1 MTKGD
6 GGAGGE
12 LRCPF
17 TFLHCDT
24 VCCQLIPGVWEDAKS
39 HYWCHFKYG
48 FLHCIFKLSEDEDE
62 DSTKG
67 DGGVGGELR
76 FFYFSPLCVSNAS
89 CLKSHC
95 TYTYNIGEDE
105 DERL

>member
-1 MTKGD
+1 MWEENSGV
-6 GGAGGE
+6 A
-12 LRCPF
+12 LPF
-17 TFLHCDT
+17 ST
-24 VCCQLIPGVWEDAKS
+24 VCFQMIPVWEDAKS

-76 FFYFSPLCVSNAS
+76 C
-89 CLKSHC
+89 
-95 TYTYNIGEDE
+95 
-105 DERL
+105 R